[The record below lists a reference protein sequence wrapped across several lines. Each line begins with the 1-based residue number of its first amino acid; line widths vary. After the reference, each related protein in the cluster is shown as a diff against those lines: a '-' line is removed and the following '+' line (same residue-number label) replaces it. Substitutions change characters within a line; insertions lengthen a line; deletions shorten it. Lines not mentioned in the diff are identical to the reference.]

1 MAFGSTDRRHFMQHA
16 SYGLGMSALGLPAAN
31 FFSKLHAAAG
41 PTAGKKRDNKSMIV
55 IWMNGGAAVKDFW
68 DLKPGHANNWSE
80 TTKTA
85 VSGIEINKLLPSIA
99 AQMKHFAV
107 IRSNTRT
114 EGDHNRGTILTSTGR
129 TPNPLSEWP
138 SLGSMLSY
146 LNKDAEVDL
155 PSFISVGGAN
165 GARGPGFLGMKFA
178 PFTVQNAGTPPENI
192 KPPADVDMSRM
203 ARRANLFDALEGSFQ
218 GSTKAEKDAARAH
231 AEVYEKALSLVV
243 SKNKDVFSLTND
255 TDGKPMSAKLMES
268 YGAAGTGAA
277 AVGRGTL
284 LARKLVETGASC
296 VVVSSGFGWDMH
308 GNIKAGFERQLPA
321 MDKAIGGLMA
331 DLVDRGMN
339 KDVVVTLLTEFDR
352 TPRINAGAG
361 RDHWPRTNSVL
372 VGGGNIKGGQVY
384 GSTNDAGDAIKDNP
398 VNMNDLFATYFQA
411 LGIKPDTQVRDN
423 LGRPGPISGDKAKA
437 IAELVG

>member
-1 MAFGSTDRRHFMQHA
+1 MFGATNRRHFMQHA
-16 SYGLGMSALGLPAAN
+16 MGMAALGMPAAN
-31 FFSKLHAAAG
+31 FFSTLHAAAG
-41 PTAGKKRDNKSMIV
+41 PTASKKRDHKSMIV

-68 DLKPGHANNWSE
+68 DLKPGHVNNHGK

-85 VSGIEINKLLPSIA
+85 VSGIEINELFPKVA
-99 AQMKHFAV
+99 KQMKNLAI

-138 SLGSMLSY
+138 SVGSMLSF
-146 LNKDAEVDL
+146 LNKDYEGDI

-178 PFTVQNAGTPPENI
+178 PFSVQNPGTPPENI
-192 KPPADVDMSRM
+192 KPPQDVDVARM
-203 ARRANLFDALEGSFQ
+203 QRRAEMFEKLESGFET
-218 GSTKAEKDAARAH
+218 STKSDKDAARAH

-243 SKNKDVFSLTND
+243 SKNKDVFGLDKD
-255 TDGKPMSAKLMES
+255 TDGKTIAKSALDA
-268 YGAAGTGAA
+268 YGNTT
-277 AVGRGTL
+277 VGKGCL

-308 GNIKAGFERQLPA
+308 NNINAGMARQLPA
-321 MDKAIGGLMA
+321 MDNAISALVEDLIQRGLY
-331 DLVDRGMN
+331 

-352 TPRINAGAG
+352 TPRINQNAG

-372 VGGGNIKGGQVY
+372 LGGGSIKGGQVY
-384 GSTNDAGDAIKDNP
+384 GSTNDAGDAIQDNP
-398 VNMNDLFATYFQA
+398 VNMNDLFATYFTA

-423 LGRPGPISGDKAKA
+423 LGRPGPIAGEKAKA